1 MRRAIGAAA
10 LAVGLLAL
18 TGCDSGDETAET
30 AEADPAAPF
39 WDAWDDMSEDD
50 QEALCLALEDFG
62 EEWAVDYG
70 EEEPMD
76 AELWAETLV
85 TACQPASE

>member
-18 TGCDSGDETAET
+18 TGCDSSDEADQA

-39 WDAWDDMSEDD
+39 WEAWGAMSERD

-62 EEWAVDYG
+62 MEWAVDYG

-85 TACQPASE
+85 TACQPASN